1 MNATMFFLFLSTKN
15 EPGPVGGQEPGD
27 WRGRG
32 YAACLECYHIALDF
46 HPCFLQSCLPLCG
59 RALRF

>member
-32 YAACLECYHIALDF
+32 YAACFEDQACRAIRL
-46 HPCFLQSCLPLCG
+46 LQSSPRSPLL
-59 RALRF
+59 RAGAGV